1 MTSEL
6 IPDEIQFVE
15 NPEPRCPCVL
25 LTDVSSS
32 MYGEKIGELN
42 EGLITFAE
50 ELKSDQLA
58 SIRTEIAIITFGST
72 VEMAQ
77 DFVTADQFNPPTL
90 VANGTT
96 MMSEGINFA
105 LDRIEER
112 KRMYADNGIDYYR
125 PWLFMLTDGEPT
137 EPPEAVHAASQR
149 LKQADTEKKVA
160 AFSVG
165 VMDANMAVLQELSP
179 RRPLLLKGLEFKS
192 MFVWLSQSMSQVSR
206 SRTDDEIRLDV
217 EGLEDWAAI

>member
-15 NPEPRCPCVL
+15 NHEPRCPCVL

-90 VANGTT
+90 VANGTP

-137 EPPEAVHAASQR
+137 EPPEAVNA
-149 LKQADTEKKVA
+149 
-160 AFSVG
+160 
-165 VMDANMAVLQELSP
+165 
-179 RRPLLLKGLEFKS
+179 
-192 MFVWLSQSMSQVSR
+192 
-206 SRTDDEIRLDV
+206 
-217 EGLEDWAAI
+217 

>member
-1 MTSEL
+1 M
-6 IPDEIQFVE
+6 
-15 NPEPRCPCVL
+15 

-96 MMSEGINFA
+96 MMSEGIKLRA
-105 LDRIEER
+105 RQD
-112 KRMYADNGIDYYR
+112 
-125 PWLFMLTDGEPT
+125 
-137 EPPEAVHAASQR
+137 
-149 LKQADTEKKVA
+149 
-160 AFSVG
+160 
-165 VMDANMAVLQELSP
+165 
-179 RRPLLLKGLEFKS
+179 
-192 MFVWLSQSMSQVSR
+192 
-206 SRTDDEIRLDV
+206 
-217 EGLEDWAAI
+217 